1 MNPFQNEQNMSDELV
16 RVARNEDGLAGQ
28 WFVSAL
34 EDAAVNFAEA
44 RDIADNTVLMPK
56 GDSE

>member
-1 MNPFQNEQNMSDELV
+1 MNPFQNEQDMSDELV
-16 RVARNEDGLAGQ
+16 RVARNEDGLTGQ

-44 RDIADNTVLMPK
+44 RDIADNTGLMPK